1 MQYLMT
7 VKGQIISRRQFL
19 RGDFSSRRPMLRPP
33 WATAEAQFLSRCDGC
48 GNCREA
54 CMQHIIELTDS
65 GYPQIEFKNGEC
77 TFCGDCA
84 RACDEGALAWSPQA
98 TPWQVKAVVMSECLT
113 RRGVVCRSCGEP
125 CATGAIRFHFVI
137 GGIAQPQVDPAACT
151 GCGACFAVCPAQAIA
166 LRDDPV
172 YQEACA

>member
-1 MQYLMT
+1 
-7 VKGQIISRRQFL
+7 
-19 RGDFSSRRPMLRPP
+19 
-33 WATAEAQFLSRCDGC
+33 
-48 GNCREA
+48 
-54 CMQHIIELTDS
+54 MQHIIELTDS
-65 GYPQIEFKNGEC
+65 GYPRIEFKNGEC

-98 TPWQVKAVVMSECLT
+98 TPWQVKAVVLSACLAQH
-113 RRGVVCRSCGEP
+113 GVVCRSCGEP